1 MFKKTLSHPIYRKQE
16 SFIIT
21 DIIIFYL
28 PLVLKF
34 QNTFIFLK
42 YVQNCISITY
52 KYRKINFIL
61 LVKPSRESF
70 GRKDLEDQR

>member
-21 DIIIFYL
+21 DIIFYL

-34 QNTFIFLK
+34 QNTFIFFK
-42 YVQNCISITY
+42 YVQNYISITY